1 MIHQVAIKSL
11 PQEWLWCE
19 TWCDD
24 ASKVRAKTI
33 DLVSHNHPP
42 LSCHLLPG
50 QRRRAGAITGGS
62 EFVVAARILTVVAS
76 TVISKMV
83 LKRFNPAHFKQVGLW
98 L

>member
-50 QRRRAGAITGGS
+50 QHSGAVVITGCS
-62 EFVVAARILTVVAS
+62 ESVVAARILTIVA
-76 TVISKMV
+76 
-83 LKRFNPAHFKQVGLW
+83 
-98 L
+98 